1 METTAGGVGVNG
13 VEDGPND
20 VVCGLDRLG
29 VDDERGG
36 NGSNSS
42 GDKSLD
48 EFEVEAASDIRWKC
62 LKRRV
67 RIASNLLTIS

>member
-1 METTAGGVGVNG
+1 MEATAGGVGANG

-20 VVCGLDRLG
+20 AVCGLDRLG
-29 VDDERGG
+29 VEDERGG

-42 GDKSLD
+42 GVKGLD
-48 EFEVEAASDIRWKC
+48 EFEAETASYVRWKC
-62 LKRRV
+62 SKRRF